1 MLAIAP
7 TAGPAAAERRTTT
20 MSLDDNKAV
29 VRRQY
34 EEGLNRRN
42 LGIMSECL
50 TADYVHHMPMSPE
63 PLGLG
68 PFEEMLNGFLAAF
81 PDMQV
86 TLEDLVA
93 EGDRVAARTSFR
105 GTHRGEFMGIPA
117 TGKQVAFTGND
128 IYRIVDGRIAEE
140 WAQFDALGLMQ
151 QLGAVPLPAAAM

>member
-1 MLAIAP
+1 
-7 TAGPAAAERRTTT
+7 
-20 MSLDDNKAV
+20 MSLDDNKAL

-34 EEGLNRRN
+34 EQGLNRRDVKV
-42 LGIMSECL
+42 MAECF

-63 PLGLG
+63 PLGLAA
-68 PFEEMLNGFLAAF
+68 FEEMFTGFLAAF

-86 TLEDLVA
+86 TLEDVLA

-105 GTHRGEFMGIPA
+105 GTHQGEFMGIPP
-117 TGKQVAFTGND
+117 TGRQVAFAGND

-151 QLGAVPLPAAAM
+151 QLGAVPPPPGAS